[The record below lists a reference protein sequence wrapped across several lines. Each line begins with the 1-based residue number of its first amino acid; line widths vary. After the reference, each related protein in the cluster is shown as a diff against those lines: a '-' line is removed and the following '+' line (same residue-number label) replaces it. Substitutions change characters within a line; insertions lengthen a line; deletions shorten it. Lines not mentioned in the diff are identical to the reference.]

1 MSPWNGR
8 SSRSPDH
15 GARGGYT
22 CGLARSGF
30 FVTLEGLDGCGKT
43 TQIGRLAQ
51 QLRTRGIDPVVAQEP
66 GGTRTGRSIRSI
78 LLHSESTDLRPHSE
92 VLLYFAS
99 RVQNL
104 AEVILPALEAG
115 RVVICDRFTDATVAY
130 QGYGR
135 GLGANTIWQLN
146 EILCDGEQ
154 PDLTIWLDVEPE
166 TSLERARTRDER
178 RQVDEGRMESQAI
191 DFFLRVR
198 QGYLQIHKSDPDR
211 FRRIDAS
218 GTENDVAATILET
231 VLAALRQRGLAGQ

>member
-1 MSPWNGR
+1 M
-8 SSRSPDH
+8 
-15 GARGGYT
+15 
-22 CGLARSGF
+22 ARSGL

-43 TQIGRLAQ
+43 TQIARLAQ
-51 QLRTRGIDPVVAQEP
+51 QLRTRGIDPVIAQEP

-78 LLHSESTDLRPHSE
+78 LLHSESTDLRPQAE
-92 VLLYFAS
+92 ALLYFAS

-146 EILCDGEQ
+146 RLLCDGEQ
-154 PDLTIWLDVEPE
+154 PDLTIWLDMEPE
-166 TSLERARTRDER
+166 TSLDRARIRNDSRE
-178 RQVDEGRMESQAI
+178 VDEGRMESQAI

-198 QGYLQIHKSDPDR
+198 QGYLHIHKSDPDR

-218 GTENDVAATILET
+218 GTENEVAATIFET
-231 VLAALRQRGLAGQ
+231 VLAVLRERGLAGQ

>member
-1 MSPWNGR
+1 M
-8 SSRSPDH
+8 
-15 GARGGYT
+15 
-22 CGLARSGF
+22 ARSGF

-78 LLHSESTDLRPHSE
+78 LLHSDSTDLQPHAE

-104 AEVILPALEAG
+104 TEVILPALEAG
-115 RVVICDRFTDATVAY
+115 RIVICDRFTDATVAY

-135 GLGANTIWQLN
+135 ELGADTIWQLN
-146 EILCDGEQ
+146 KIACDSEE
-154 PDLTIWLDVEPE
+154 PDLTIWLDLEPQ
-166 TSLERARTRDER
+166 TSLERARNRNDS
-178 RQVDEGRMESQAI
+178 QLVDEGRMESQGI

-198 QGYLQIHKSDPDR
+198 QGYLDIHKSDPDR
-211 FRRIDAS
+211 FRRINANGPEDQ
-218 GTENDVAATILET
+218 VAATILET